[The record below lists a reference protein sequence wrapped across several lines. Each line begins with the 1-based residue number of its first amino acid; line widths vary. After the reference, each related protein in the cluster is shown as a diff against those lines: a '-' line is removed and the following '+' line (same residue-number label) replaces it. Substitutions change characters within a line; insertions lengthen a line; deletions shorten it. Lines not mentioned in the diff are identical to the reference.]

1 MGRDTNYTANEI
13 CKRVAHC
20 LIVVVYSTIKVNKTF
35 EVTSVD
41 IVVNLFTKLLLDE
54 SRMLLS
60 VKLELG

>member
-1 MGRDTNYTANEI
+1 M
-13 CKRVAHC
+13 
-20 LIVVVYSTIKVNKTF
+20 VVYSTIKVNKTF

-60 VKLELG
+60 VKLELE